1 MKKIETQGPPEK
13 IEVTTARGLIVTMDD
28 DWRTTSVM
36 VMREGDEGGALALCT
51 ETICKALNAAYE
63 LGGPIAAKTAL
74 WVAKQVHRRD
84 VKPKKHLAPQEL
96 PEG

>member
-1 MKKIETQGPPEK
+1 MKKIETLGPPQK

-28 DWRTTSVM
+28 SWRATSVV

-51 ETICKALNAAYE
+51 ETIRDALNAAYE

-74 WVAKQVHRRD
+74 GVAKQLHRRD
-84 VKPKKHLAPQEL
+84 VRRPAPQEL